1 MMSEDR
7 KRRVIGLVTS
17 DKMDKTI
24 VVSIERQIR
33 HPVYK
38 KVIRRTKKYKAHDSE
53 NSAKEGDL
61 VQIVEHRPLSS
72 TKRWLLEKVVQPKEA

>member
-1 MMSEDR
+1 MSEDR
-7 KRRVIGLVTS
+7 KRRVVGLVTS

-61 VQIVEHRPLSS
+61 VQIVEHRPTSN
-72 TKRWLLEKVVQPKEA
+72 TKRWLLEKVVQQKEA

>member
-1 MMSEDR
+1 MSEDR
-7 KRRVIGLVTS
+7 KRRVVGVVTS

-61 VQIVEHRPLSS
+61 VQIVEHRPTSS
-72 TKRWLLEKVVQPKEA
+72 TKRWLLEKVVQQKEA

>member
-1 MMSEDR
+1 MSEDR
-7 KRRVIGLVTS
+7 KRRVVGLVTS

-61 VQIVEHRPLSS
+61 VQIVEHHPTSS
-72 TKRWLLEKVVQPKEA
+72 TKRWLFEKVVQPKEA

>member
-1 MMSEDR
+1 MSEDR
-7 KRRVIGLVTS
+7 KRRVVGLVTS

-38 KVIRRTKKYKAHDSE
+38 KVIRRTKKYKVHDSE

-61 VQIVEHRPLSS
+61 VQIVEHRPTSS